1 MAALEGQTYIVTGA
15 SKGIGKALSLK
26 LANEGAQVIL
36 LARASNELQATASE
50 IQTVSPSSY
59 AIECDLAN
67 GESVELAA
75 ATICSKHEAVHGL
88 VHNAGDIHPIKPM
101 LSTDPS
107 DWLRS
112 MMVNVVGV
120 QHLTR
125 ALGATMTAGHR
136 VRITTISS
144 GAALRP
150 LPSWS
155 AYCTAKAALDM
166 WTRCMALEGAE
177 HGISAVSV
185 APGIV
190 DTDMQVAIRSA
201 PQEDFPLH
209 DNFVAYKA
217 DGQLTQPKEVA
228 DQLFSIVA
236 EHTMNQSGQRFDVR
250 DL

>member
-1 MAALEGQTYIVTGA
+1 VSELEGQTYVVTGA
-15 SKGIGKALSLK
+15 SKGIGRALSLK
-26 LANEGAQVIL
+26 LAHEGARVVL
-36 LARASNELQATASE
+36 LARASGDLQAATSE
-50 IQTVSPSSY
+50 VQAISPTSY
-59 AIECDLAN
+59 AVECDLADS
-67 GESVELAA
+67 ESVELTAA
-75 ATICSKHEAVHGL
+75 RICRTHKAVHGI

-101 LSTDPS
+101 LKADPS
-107 DWLRS
+107 AWLRS

-120 QHLTR
+120 QHLTQ
-125 ALGATMTAGHR
+125 ALGDTMTAGHR

-166 WTRCMALEGAE
+166 WTRCMASEGSE
-177 HGISAVSV
+177 HNISAVSV

-190 DTDMQVAIRSA
+190 DTEMQVAIRSA

-209 DNFVAYKA
+209 DNFVAYKT
-217 DGQLTQPKEVA
+217 DGQLTQPEEVA
-228 DQLFSIVA
+228 DHLFSIVA